1 MRRVDT
7 TPASEEILQHVARA
21 FDPARLIQARQL
33 AKVTKVHLQERVGV
47 TATAIGQYERGEVR
61 PRADTVARLATALA
75 VPVGFFAYGR
85 PRIPLEIAQASFRR
99 LRATSVLQQQQAV
112 AYAEQVWELSA
123 YLEEQVEFPELDLP
137 SWSSTDEAESTVA
150 IDPVSAA
157 RSVREH
163 WGLGVKPIRHL
174 VAEIERRGILV
185 VLFTLRE
192 EGDDQKR
199 HIDAFS
205 TSATPR
211 PMIVLTPDKADDVM
225 RHRFSAAHEL
235 GHIVLHK
242 WHQTR
247 DAHMERE
254 ADAFAAEFLT
264 PRDELAQELPR
275 RFNLARL
282 EELGQRW
289 GVSVKSLVFRSKE
302 LDLISEATARRAYI
316 TLATL
321 TRDGIM
327 RSESIARY
335 AGEVPDL
342 LKNAVTLV
350 ESVGITV
357 SDIAC
362 SLQWS
367 PAQVTKIT
375 GLEDPRPRLSLVPP
389 LEPDDLHLDG
399 EVQCLAGPSQQPGVG
414 AFPRQG
420 N

>member
-1 MRRVDT
+1 MAPVSDET
-7 TPASEEILQHVARA
+7 LQHIARA
-21 FDPARLIQARQL
+21 FDPARLVQARQL
-33 AKVTKVHLQERVGV
+33 AKTTKAQLHEKVGV

-61 PRADTVARLATALA
+61 PRADTIVQLAKALA
-75 VPVGFFAYGR
+75 VPIGFFAYGR
-85 PRIPLEIAQASFRR
+85 PRVPLEIAQASFRR

-123 YLEEQVEFPELDLP
+123 YLEEHVEFPELDLP
-137 SWSSTDEAESTVA
+137 AWSKADESEPIGT

-157 RSVREH
+157 RALRAH
-163 WGLGVKPIRHL
+163 WDLGEKPIRHL

-185 VLFTLRE
+185 VLFSLRE
-192 EGDDQKR
+192 ESDDQKR

-205 TSATPR
+205 TTATPR

-235 GHIVLHK
+235 GHVVLHR

-264 PRDELAQELPR
+264 PREELARELPR

-282 EELGQRW
+282 QEIGQRW
-289 GVSVKSLVFRSKE
+289 GVSVQSLVFRSKE
-302 LDLISEATARRAYI
+302 LELVSEATARRAYV
-316 TLATL
+316 TLSTL
-321 TRDGIM
+321 TRDGVI
-327 RSESIARY
+327 RPESIARY

-342 LKNAVTLV
+342 MKNAVALLD
-350 ESVGITV
+350 SVGVTIV
-357 SDIAC
+357 DIAR
-362 SLQWS
+362 SLQWT
-367 PAQVTKIT
+367 PAHVRKIA
-375 GLEDPRPRLSLVPP
+375 GIEDPKPRLSLVPP
-389 LEPDDLHLDG
+389 LH
-399 EVQCLAGPSQQPGVG
+399 
-414 AFPRQG
+414 

>member
-1 MRRVDT
+1 MRQVDAA
-7 TPASEEILQHVARA
+7 PASEETLQQIARA
-21 FDPARLIQARQL
+21 FDPARLVQARQL
-33 AKVTKVHLQERVGV
+33 AKATKAQLQERVGV

-61 PRADTVARLATALA
+61 PRADTVAQLAKALA
-75 VPVGFFAYGR
+75 VPAGFFAYGR
-85 PRIPLEIAQASFRR
+85 PRLPLEIAQASFRR

-112 AYAEQVWELSA
+112 AYAEQVWELST
-123 YLEEQVEFPELDLP
+123 YLEEHVEFPELDLP
-137 SWSSTDEAESTVA
+137 EWSGVDESESTVA

-157 RSVREH
+157 RALREH
-163 WGLGVKPIRHL
+163 WGLGMKPIRHL

-185 VLFTLRE
+185 VLFSLAE

-205 TSATPR
+205 TTTTPR

-235 GHIVLHK
+235 GHIVLHR

-264 PRDELAQELPR
+264 PRAELARELPR

-282 EELGQRW
+282 QEIGQRW

-302 LDLISEATARRAYI
+302 LELISEATARRAYL

-321 TRDGIM
+321 TRDGVI
-327 RSESIARY
+327 RAESIARY
-335 AGEVPDL
+335 GGEIPDL
-342 LKNAVTLV
+342 LRNAVTLL

-357 SDIAC
+357 AEIAR

-367 PAQVTKIT
+367 PSHVRKIAGIEDTK
-375 GLEDPRPRLSLVPP
+375 PRLTLVPP
-389 LEPDDLHLDG
+389 SADEG
-399 EVQCLAGPSQQPGVG
+399 E
-414 AFPRQG
+414 
-420 N
+420 

>member
-1 MRRVDT
+1 MRRIET
-7 TPASEEILQHVARA
+7 TPISEETLQQVARA
-21 FDPARLIQARQL
+21 FDPARLVQARQL
-33 AKVTKVHLQERVGV
+33 AKATKAQLQESVGV

-61 PRADTVARLATALA
+61 PRADTVAQLAKALA

-85 PRIPLEIAQASFRR
+85 PRVPLEIAQASFRR

-123 YLEEQVEFPELDLP
+123 YLEEHVEFPELDLP
-137 SWSSTDEAESTVA
+137 PWAWADETELPAS

-157 RSVREH
+157 RSLREH
-163 WGLGVKPIRHL
+163 WGLGMKPIRHL
-174 VAEIERRGILV
+174 VAEIERHGILV
-185 VLFTLRE
+185 VLFSLRE
-192 EGDDQKR
+192 EGGDQKR

-205 TSATPR
+205 TIATPR

-235 GHIVLHK
+235 GHIVLHR

-264 PRDELAQELPR
+264 PRDEIGRELPR
-275 RFNLARL
+275 RFNLSRL
-282 EELGQRW
+282 QEIGLRW

-302 LDLISEATARRAYI
+302 LELISEATARRAYL
-316 TLATL
+316 TLTAL
-321 TRDGIM
+321 TRDGII

-342 LKNAVTLV
+342 LKNAVALL

-357 SDIAC
+357 AEIARA
-362 SLQWS
+362 LQWS
-367 PAQVTKIT
+367 PAHVRKIA
-375 GLEDPRPRLSLVPP
+375 GIDDPKPRLSLVPP
-389 LEPDDLHLDG
+389 LPSDD
-399 EVQCLAGPSQQPGVG
+399 E
-414 AFPRQG
+414 
-420 N
+420 

>member
-7 TPASEEILQHVARA
+7 TPVPEETLQQVARA
-21 FDPARLIQARQL
+21 FDPARLVQARQL
-33 AKVTKVHLQERVGV
+33 AKATKAQLQESVGV

-61 PRADTVARLATALA
+61 PRADTIVQLAKALS

-85 PRIPLEIAQASFRR
+85 PRVPLEIAQASFRR

-123 YLEEQVEFPELDLP
+123 YLEEQVEFPNLDLP
-137 SWSSTDEAESTVA
+137 TWSWTDEAESSVA
-150 IDPVSAA
+150 VDPVIAA
-157 RSVREH
+157 RALREH

-185 VLFTLRE
+185 VLFSLSE

-205 TSATPR
+205 TTATPR

-235 GHIVLHK
+235 GHIVLHR

-247 DAHMERE
+247 DAHMERD

-264 PRDELAQELPR
+264 PRDELARELPR
-275 RFNLARL
+275 RFNLAKL
-282 EELGQRW
+282 QEIGQRW

-302 LDLISEATARRAYI
+302 LELISEATSRRAYV

-321 TRDGIM
+321 ARDGVI
-327 RSESIARY
+327 RAESIARY

-342 LKNAVTLV
+342 LRHAIALLET
-350 ESVGITV
+350 VGISV
-357 SDIAC
+357 SDIAR

-367 PAQVTKIT
+367 PAHVRKIA
-375 GLEDPRPRLSLVPP
+375 GVADPRPRLSLVPP
-389 LEPDDLHLDG
+389 LG
-399 EVQCLAGPSQQPGVG
+399 ESEQSP
-414 AFPRQG
+414 
-420 N
+420 

>member
-1 MRRVDT
+1 MRHVDT
-7 TPASEEILQHVARA
+7 APVPEETLQHVARA

-33 AKVTKVHLQERVGV
+33 AKVTKAQLQEQVGV

-61 PRADTVARLATALA
+61 PRADTVAQLAKALA

-85 PRIPLEIAQASFRR
+85 PRVPLEIAQASFRR

-123 YLEEQVEFPELDLP
+123 YLEEQVEFPDLDLP
-137 SWSSTDEAESTVA
+137 SWSWADESESTVSV
-150 IDPVSAA
+150 DPVTAA
-157 RSVREH
+157 RSLRQH

-174 VAEIERRGILV
+174 VAEIERHGVLV

-211 PMIVLTPDKADDVM
+211 PMIILTPDKADDVM

-235 GHIVLHK
+235 GHIVLHR

-264 PRDELAQELPR
+264 PREELARELPR

-282 EELGQRW
+282 QEIGQRW

-302 LDLISEATARRAYI
+302 LELISEATARRAYL

-321 TRDGIM
+321 TRDGMM
-327 RSESIARY
+327 RAESISRY

-342 LKNAVTLV
+342 LKNAVMLL

-357 SDIAC
+357 ADIAK

-367 PAQVTKIT
+367 PAHVRKIA
-375 GLEDPRPRLSLVPP
+375 GVEDPRPRLSLVPP
-389 LEPDDLHLDG
+389 LEV
-399 EVQCLAGPSQQPGVG
+399 ESE
-414 AFPRQG
+414 
-420 N
+420 